1 MSQRSK
7 WMPTLATAKGWI
19 RRQASNNE
27 DGAVPRPWR
36 FKREKILIR
45 HGLFDR
51 VS

>member
-1 MSQRSK
+1 MSQCSK
-7 WMPTLATAKGWI
+7 WMPTPAIAKGWI

-27 DGAVPRPWR
+27 DGAVPRPSDGLM
-36 FKREKILIR
+36 IPIR

>member
-1 MSQRSK
+1 MIIMSQCSK
-7 WMPTLATAKGWI
+7 WMPTEGWI

-27 DGAVPRPWR
+27 DGAVPHPSDDLM
-36 FKREKILIR
+36 IPIR

>member
-7 WMPTLATAKGWI
+7 WMPTEGWI

-27 DGAVPRPWR
+27 DGAVPRPSDGLM
-36 FKREKILIR
+36 IPIR
-45 HGLFDR
+45 QGLFDR